1 MTFAATPEPAS
12 AASCRSRRRWAD
24 FGMTTVSSL
33 LLLAV
38 LVGVSGCGH
47 SPTRS
52 SPPSVLLPILH
63 SVGFSAARYRK
74 AFIALPPRT
83 ASGTIVVQVTGE
95 VCSQGVVTLPEGG
108 TVLEAINAAGGFTDF
123 ALPYRHVEVRR
134 GSEVTFLSL
143 RHRQIRT
150 EAGRSGFHVR
160 HVVWYI
166 ATPRKQAAARLEIEE
181 SGATTDYVLLQN
193 DSVFVP
199 RCAAMPSEGTSQGG
213 NAQPSGRA
221 NRR

>member
-1 MTFAATPEPAS
+1 
-12 AASCRSRRRWAD
+12 
-24 FGMTTVSSL
+24 MTTVRSL

-38 LVGVSGCGH
+38 LVGVCGCGH
-47 SPTRS
+47 LPARN

-63 SVGFSAARYRK
+63 SGGFSAARYRK

-95 VCSQGVVTLPEGG
+95 VCSPGVVTLPEGG

-123 ALPYRHVEVRR
+123 AMPYKHVEVRR
-134 GSEVTFLSL
+134 SSEVAFLSL
-143 RHRQIRT
+143 RDRKFRT
-150 EAGRSGFHVR
+150 DAGRSKFHVR

-166 ATPRKQAAARLEIEE
+166 ATPRKQAAATLEIEE

-193 DSVFVP
+193 DIVFVP
-199 RCAAMPSEGTSQGG
+199 RCAAMLSKGSSQGG
-213 NAQPSGRA
+213 NAQPLRRA
-221 NRR
+221 NRRQPPRSFYFLRLFPAASCRSRRRSV